1 MASIAENQQTA
12 AVASTVNP
20 MNLVTASEDVISST
34 LTVQGTVDRLNM
46 SCQLNSGVHVMSSI
60 KAIAEVPTGNG
71 GGEKRQD
78 IELALVIDKSGS
90 MHGEKINSVRETL
103 LLLQKQM
110 GGQDSVS
117 LVTFDTQVKCVMPL
131 TKLKG
136 SLEKERFKRCV
147 EKISSGSST
156 NLSGG
161 LAEGIKQLK
170 QSN

>member
-90 MHGEKINSVRETL
+90 MHGPAIARARGGELTL
-103 LLLQKQM
+103 
-110 GGQDSVS
+110 VS
-117 LVTFDTQVKCVMPL
+117 ACKRQI
-131 TKLKG
+131 
-136 SLEKERFKRCV
+136 SL
-147 EKISSGSST
+147 SSAQHT
-156 NLSGG
+156 YTYT
-161 LAEGIKQLK
+161 
-170 QSN
+170 